1 MINEVIICSFQFFN
15 EELVSDTMPSLVSVN
30 EKLFI
35 CGVPFQFV
43 GSAEC
48 LLFHLLIQD
57 FE

>member
-15 EELVSDTMPSLVSVN
+15 GELVSDTMPSLVSVN

-35 CGVPFQFV
+35 CGVPFQLV

-48 LLFHLLIQD
+48 LLFHLLNQD